1 MAIYD
6 LQHRSAYTV
15 SKIDKKRKM
24 VYTLE
29 TKSYFANT
37 DNNIPLNY
45 MGIGPGLFWRSKCG
59 KQGGRSLNERCAIK
73 DKESSKIK

>member
-29 TKSYFANT
+29 TKSHFANT

-45 MGIGPGLFWRSKCG
+45 RGIGPGLFWRSKCG
-59 KQGGRSLNERCAIK
+59 RQGGRCLDDRCAI
-73 DKESSKIK
+73 ENSSRFK